1 MRAILLFLLLC
12 PSVIAQDSL
21 QDARKRLNDLL
32 SYPVPEIVIDD
43 PVAPQPVPPEPAPSI
58 TFQKVSKASG
68 LVKHTIQVAG
78 ENYLVSEPWCKNCPP
93 AKQRF
98 LAAGNPVKN
107 IISIAEAKSRFGL
120 EVTGVPYEF
129 SGPSSEKEI
138 LQPPSYRKQWP
149 PKWDVTG
156 VKLPSK
162 QQLLSHLRDNKNH
175 AGKHWQ
181 AWYLES
187 WDRDQL
193 AALHD
198 DDHDGVVP
206 VYEAEE
212 SILAESTARASTHNL
227 LAAFSEALL
236 YSSPE
241 PVEATYGSLFDVD
254 LDTPEILPSIIGCLM
269 KDQKYDSPALGL
281 SLSWTG
287 ERSFTVNP
295 SSIQIKPAI
304 KASVKRFG
312 ITASASVS
320 EIRFNDDYTSV
331 TVITPEVLVP
341 DITINFK

>member
-1 MRAILLFLLLC
+1 MRTILLFLLLC

-21 QDARKRLNDLL
+21 QDARKRLDELL
-32 SYPVPEIVIDD
+32 AYPVPEIVIDD
-43 PVAPQPVPPEPAPSI
+43 PVTPQPVPPEPEPSI
-58 TFQKVSKASG
+58 TFQKLSKGTG
-68 LVKHTIQVAG
+68 LVKHTIKVNG
-78 ENYLVSEPWCKNCPP
+78 ENYLVSEPWCRNCPP

-98 LAAGNPVKN
+98 LAAGNPAKN

-129 SGPSSEKEI
+129 SGPPTEKEI
-138 LQPPSYRKQWP
+138 LQPPEYRFQWP
-149 PKWDVTG
+149 PKWDVSG

-175 AGKHWQ
+175 EGKHWQ

-198 DDHDGVVP
+198 DDHEGIVP
-206 VYEAEE
+206 TYEAEE
-212 SILAESTARASTHNL
+212 SVLAESTAPASAHNL
-227 LAAFSEALL
+227 LAAFSEALI

-241 PVEATYGSLFDVD
+241 PAEATYGSLFDVD
-254 LDTPEILPSIIGCLM
+254 LDTPEILPSIIAALM

-287 ERSFTVNP
+287 ERSFTLNP
-295 SSIQIKPAI
+295 SSIVIKPAI

-331 TVITPEVLVP
+331 TVITEGVLTP